1 MLSKVDPVV
10 KKETGWIA
18 ACVLIASMLMQ
29 AAFLLLQRW
38 NVTVLLGNL
47 LGAALAV
54 GNFFLMALTVQ
65 KSLEMEAADAKKR
78 MQFSHSMRM
87 LMLVVG
93 CAIGAA
99 VPCFNLIAV
108 LIPLLMPRIGVGI
121 RGTLIRK
128 EAGQQTDE
136 V

>member
-1 MLSKVDPVV
+1 MQSKVDPIVR
-10 KKETGWIA
+10 KETVWIGT
-18 ACVLIASMLMQ
+18 CVLIGSMLMQ
-29 AAFLLLQRW
+29 AVFLILRRW
-38 NVTVLLGNL
+38 DMTVLLGNL

-65 KSLEMEAADAKKR
+65 KSLEMEPADAKKR

-99 VPCFNLIAV
+99 VPCFHLIAV
-108 LIPLLMPRIGVGI
+108 LVPLLMPRIGVGI
-121 RGTLIRK
+121 RGALIKK
-128 EAGQQTDE
+128 EEKQPNDE
-136 V
+136 A